1 MGADEVAAVRAI
13 VEEEFAAYGSAVRAA
28 RVTPTVVALRAKA
41 ATVVDAELSR
51 LAGRLSEE
59 GVSGHALEEIAQTV
73 RRVVDKLLHAPTV
86 RVKELAS
93 SPDGEEYAAALRVLF
108 DLDPR
113 TVDAVTRAEVE
124 SPNST
129 GGEPVNSEPLRLGS
143 RKSPMAIA
151 QSGDVARLITERTG
165 RRVEI
170 VGVTT
175 LGDVSREQLT
185 QIGGTGVFVSALR
198 ESLLRGE
205 VDFAVHSLKD
215 LPTGAAPGITLA
227 AIPARDD
234 PRDALVARDGA
245 KLADLPAGAR
255 IGTGSPR
262 RAAQL
267 SMLRSDLTCVPIRGN
282 ANTRLAKVREGEL
295 DAVVLAY
302 AGLARIGHTD
312 LVSEIFE
319 PDDMVPAPGQ
329 GALAVECRADDTEL
343 AELLATIDHAPT
355 RAAVTAERSL
365 LAALEAGCSAP
376 VGAYAD
382 PDGQRTGCT
391 WRASYLAYL
400 RQVSSLPYW
409 TRAAAS
415 GRMVIRE
422 RGEAEAADAARLG
435 RELAARMLALGAAG
449 LMRAEKTNGNDAHD

>member
-1 MGADEVAAVRAI
+1 MNA
-13 VEEEFAAYGSAVRAA
+13 
-28 RVTPTVVALRAKA
+28 
-41 ATVVDAELSR
+41 
-51 LAGRLSEE
+51 
-59 GVSGHALEEIAQTV
+59 
-73 RRVVDKLLHAPTV
+73 
-86 RVKELAS
+86 
-93 SPDGEEYAAALRVLF
+93 
-108 DLDPR
+108 
-113 TVDAVTRAEVE
+113 
-124 SPNST
+124 
-129 GGEPVNSEPLRLGS
+129 EPLRLGS
-143 RKSPMAIA
+143 RKSPMAIS

-175 LGDVSREQLT
+175 LGDVSKEQMS

-198 ESLLRGE
+198 DSLLRGE

-227 AIPARDD
+227 ATPARDD
-234 PRDALVARDGA
+234 ARDALVARDGA

-267 SMLRSDLTCVPIRGN
+267 AMLRSDVTCVPIRGN
-282 ANTRLAKVREGEL
+282 AGTRLAKVRDGEF

-302 AGLARIGHTD
+302 AGLARIGHTS

-319 PDDMVPAPGQ
+319 PDTMLPAPGQ
-329 GALAVECRADDTEL
+329 GALAVECRTADAEL
-343 AELLATIDHAPT
+343 AELLARVDHAPT

-376 VGAYAD
+376 VGAYAIQAGGTRLHLEGIVLGA
-382 PDGQRTGCT
+382 PDVSFQPAALDSS
-391 WRASYLAYL
+391 AS
-400 RQVSSLPYW
+400 
-409 TRAAAS
+409 S

-422 RGEAEAADAARLG
+422 HGEAETADAARLG
-435 RELAARMLALGAAG
+435 CELAERMLALGAAG
-449 LMRAEKTNGNDAHD
+449 LMRAEKTNGNDTHD

>member
-1 MGADEVAAVRAI
+1 
-13 VEEEFAAYGSAVRAA
+13 
-28 RVTPTVVALRAKA
+28 
-41 ATVVDAELSR
+41 
-51 LAGRLSEE
+51 
-59 GVSGHALEEIAQTV
+59 
-73 RRVVDKLLHAPTV
+73 
-86 RVKELAS
+86 
-93 SPDGEEYAAALRVLF
+93 
-108 DLDPR
+108 
-113 TVDAVTRAEVE
+113 
-124 SPNST
+124 
-129 GGEPVNSEPLRLGS
+129 
-143 RKSPMAIA
+143 MAIA

-165 RRVEI
+165 RRVDI

-227 AIPARDD
+227 ATPARDD

-267 SMLRSDLTCVPIRGN
+267 TMLRSDITCVPIRGN
-282 ANTRLAKVREGEL
+282 AGTRLAKVREGEF

-302 AGLARIGHTD
+302 AGLARIGRTN

-319 PDDMVPAPGQ
+319 PDNMLPAPGQ
-329 GALAVECRADDTEL
+329 GALAVECLTTDTEL
-343 AELLATIDHAPT
+343 VELLGRVDHAPT

-376 VGAYAD
+376 VGAYAI
-382 PDGQRTGCT
+382 QTGGN
-391 WRASYLAYL
+391 RLHLEGIVLGAPEASFQPAVLDW
-400 RQVSSLPYW
+400 S
-409 TRAAAS
+409 AS
-415 GRMVIRE
+415 NGRMVIRE
-422 RGEAEAADAARLG
+422 RGEAETAEAARLG
-435 RELAARMLALGAAG
+435 RELAERMLALGAAG
-449 LMRAEKTNGNDAHD
+449 LMRAEKTNGTDAHD